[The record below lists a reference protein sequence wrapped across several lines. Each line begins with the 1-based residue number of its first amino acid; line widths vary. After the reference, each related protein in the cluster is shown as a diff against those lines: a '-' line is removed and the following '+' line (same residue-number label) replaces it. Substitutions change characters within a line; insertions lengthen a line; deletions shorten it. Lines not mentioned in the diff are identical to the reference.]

1 MGRCDVPEARKGAGD
16 KDSPLE
22 RRTKE
27 RGGRKATPFPP
38 PPPFPPPSLSL
49 RFFIRQLLEVARK
62 KRAKYPPLNAES
74 TRRGFLTRKKGSN
87 GGEEIEREREKKRGG
102 WRERE
107 RRGGSWPRDRRP
119 IHRAAAPRPA
129 FRDIKGRHG
138 STCIGARR
146 DVGVVD
152 IRAVN
157 LACTRCP
164 RNKSP
169 AILSFKRKFIA
180 ISAESDGRNGRVET
194 PSSKLGLMSIIFYV
208 IP

>member
-1 MGRCDVPEARKGAGD
+1 MQTRHGISGTSAAWNRSLPLLPLLMGRCDVPEARKGAGD

-87 GGEEIEREREKKRGG
+87 GGEEIEREREKARRME
-102 WRERE
+102 RERE
-107 RRGGSWPRDRRP
+107 TGRKLAERQTAYSSSSCT
-119 IHRAAAPRPA
+119 PA
-129 FRDIKGRHG
+129 
-138 STCIGARR
+138 
-146 DVGVVD
+146 
-152 IRAVN
+152 
-157 LACTRCP
+157 
-164 RNKSP
+164 
-169 AILSFKRKFIA
+169 
-180 ISAESDGRNGRVET
+180 RV
-194 PSSKLGLMSIIFYV
+194 SRY
-208 IP
+208 